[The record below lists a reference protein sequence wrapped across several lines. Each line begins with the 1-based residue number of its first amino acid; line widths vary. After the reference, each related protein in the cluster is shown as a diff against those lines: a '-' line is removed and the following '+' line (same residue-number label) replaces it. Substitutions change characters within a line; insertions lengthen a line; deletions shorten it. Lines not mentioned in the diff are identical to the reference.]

1 MDTSASMAPLAEA
14 SRLTRERS
22 EAETNSRL
30 HSSSRTRSSQT
41 RTPTSST
48 TQIRISL
55 MVSGSLPAQAMFQR
69 FGSFSGVD
77 DHIAPLRAAV
87 LVLLTK
93 IFRRFR
99 KLPHGADQ
107 PGGNHHDELA
117 LFVGNAI
124 RAEQC
129 AQDRDVTQP
138 RQTVAV
144 IEGAAA
150 NQATDDKALTRR
162 HGDHGFGSANPKPG
176 DRDSAGGYAGGEIK
190 VAHFRRDFQDD
201 LVFVYHGGRQRQAD
215 TEFLVFDFHL
225 AVITGDRHRELTT
238 RQEGCVLAAQVDQ

>member
-1 MDTSASMAPLAEA
+1 MATRASLAPLAKA

-48 TQIRISL
+48 MQIRVSL

-87 LVLLTK
+87 LVLLAK

-99 KLPHGADQ
+99 KLPRGADQ
-107 PGGNHHDELA
+107 SGGNHHDELA

-129 AQDRDVTQP
+129 AQNGDITQP
-138 RQTVAV
+138 RQTVTV
-144 IEGAAA
+144 VEGAAA
-150 NQATDDKALTRR
+150 NQATDDKTLTRR
-162 HGDHGFGSANPKPG
+162 HGHHGFCSANPKPG
-176 DRDSAGGYAGGEIK
+176 DRHSAGGYAGGEIK
-190 VAHFRRDFQDD
+190 VAHFRRHLQDD
-201 LVFVYHGGRQRQAD
+201 LVFVYHGGRQRQTDA
-215 TEFLVFDFHL
+215 EFLVFDFHL
-225 AVITGDRHRELTT
+225 DRKSTRLNSSHVRISYAVFCLKKKK
-238 RQEGCVLAAQVDQ
+238 